1 MKHVQEHT
9 LAIRLKIC
17 GRFLHY
23 QIGGKAG
30 QQRILMRLCNN
41 GQTTQKELQDV
52 LEISSGAMSE
62 ILQKMEDSGLILRAK
77 NAEDKPSF
85 VSFRTSSSTGTS
97 GHRLRRMLAG
107 YGSISQNRTGSIPAA
122 SAERSRPPIPE
133 NRLIAFMRHHAAFA
147 FLLGAACVST
157 GIAGSPV
164 SRAHSA
170 STSLNTVARWDAV
183 NFGIS
188 GISQRRLTI
197 SLYECPASLAAR
209 ISG

>member
-30 QQRILMRLCNN
+30 QQRILMRLNNN

-77 NAEDKPSF
+77 NAEDKRQVDLALTPHGRESAQM
-85 VSFRTSSSTGTS
+85 VEEHYHQT
-97 GHRLRRMLAG
+97 LDRMFECL
-107 YGSISQNRTGSIPAA
+107 
-122 SAERSRPPIPE
+122 SAEQKDQLEETLGILTAHLEEIKSDP
-133 NRLIAFMRHHAAFA
+133 AFA
-147 FLLGAACVST
+147 QSIENAWLK
-157 GIAGSPV
+157 
-164 SRAHSA
+164 
-170 STSLNTVARWDAV
+170 
-183 NFGIS
+183 
-188 GISQRRLTI
+188 
-197 SLYECPASLAAR
+197 
-209 ISG
+209 